1 MSMQV
6 GGKGGP
12 KSDINVTPLIDVV
25 LVLLIIFMV
34 IQPMSQL
41 GKEIQTP
48 KEVKNQIVMPDSN
61 QIILR
66 MDQAGTYYINKQAF
80 SETDF
85 AIKLQETMKNRE
97 SKIVFFAAHGDA
109 TYDKVAQFLEVCYR
123 NGAQNLGIVFDD
135 L

>member
-1 MSMQV
+1 MGMQV

-12 KSDINVTPLIDVV
+12 KSDINVTPLVDVV

-41 GKEIQTP
+41 GKDVQTP
-48 KEVKNQIVMPDSN
+48 KELKDVVVPPSSD

-66 MDQAGTYYINKQAF
+66 MDKAGTYYINKQSY
-80 SETDF
+80 SETEF
-85 AIKLQETMKNRE
+85 GIKLVETMKNRE
-97 SKIVFFAAHGDA
+97 SKVVFFAADGDA
-109 TYDKVAQFLEVCYR
+109 TYEKVARFLEVCYR
-123 NGAQNLGIVFDD
+123 NGAKNLGIVFDD

>member
-1 MSMQV
+1 MGMQV
-6 GGKGGP
+6 GSKGGP
-12 KSDINVTPLIDVV
+12 KSDINVTPLVDVV

-41 GKEIQTP
+41 GKEVQTP
-48 KEVKNQIVMPDSN
+48 KKLDTPVPIVQSD

-66 MDQAGTYYINKQAF
+66 MDKDGTYYINKQSYSAA
-80 SETDF
+80 DF
-85 AIKLQETMKNRE
+85 PARLIETMKNRE
-97 SKIVFFAAHGDA
+97 SKVVFFAADGDA
-109 TYDKVAQFLEVCYR
+109 PYEKVAQFLEVCYR